1 MTLFLSRRLFPKKVL
16 PRGRKREKKLSNLIC
31 CHSAYKKKE
40 DKEREAACFENAFFL
55 HSMEHTFFPCALAI
69 CCVAS
74 NGSSGRKEDAFTVV
88 VE

>member
-1 MTLFLSRRLFPKKVL
+1 MTLFLSRLLKVL
-16 PRGRKREKKLSNLIC
+16 PLEEREKKLSNLIC
-31 CHSAYKKKE
+31 CHCFKKKE